1 MRKLFFFIVC
11 IMCTSIIKASEIDLI
26 KHRIAEWHWEKGVD
40 KAATVLNA
48 QKWQKTLQSNQQWKD
63 VDYVDPAP
71 NVWKGFEHLKRVHEM
86 TVAYTAPWSR
96 LKNNP
101 EIFKAIENALIY
113 WNRTKP
119 KNNNWW
125 WNEIEA
131 PRVLGVIL
139 IMLSEK
145 DNPNRLSGELFTN
158 LVKQM
163 EYKRYKGDTGV
174 NMADYDTHIFY
185 SGLINNDESQI
196 QSGLHNIFSINQ
208 PTIKEGIQFDNSYA
222 QHDIMLHIFGYG
234 TEYQKVETYIG
245 AMVADTKFAMKG
257 EQLRI
262 FTDFITKTLIPQI
275 RGRYTNS
282 TSFGRQISRE
292 SFTDL
297 EWLVPYL
304 ESLIVMDKAN
314 THIYRNAILRL
325 KGKKKPDY
333 HIAEFQKHYWNTDFS
348 FYQDKN
354 YQFSLRMSSRFT
366 EQAETNLNGENK
378 LGGYRSIGS
387 YSILRDG
394 TEYFNIYPV
403 WDWKKIP
410 GTTTLD
416 QLPIP
421 DIYCLTPGESGF
433 AGGVSNGKIGA
444 SVFMQNQFGVK
455 AEKSWFMFEGA
466 VICLGNNISS
476 ERDGN
481 VFTTVE
487 QSFFKDK
494 LVYQNNGETKNVE
507 SGKLIKNTG
516 EQMLIHN
523 NTAYLFPQKT
533 NLNIS
538 TQIQN
543 GRWKDIN
550 DVGSTE
556 EQKNAV
562 FKVWIDHGEKA
573 TKASYQYIIMPGI
586 RKSLKAKRIADDFI
600 IENQKDVQ
608 AVYSKSANKLMLV
621 FFRPAETQIKGIK
634 IKADQACVI
643 LIENP
648 GSNNP
653 ELYIAD
659 PSRKAKEVNVQLGAE
674 KINIQLPVT
683 LDYAGS
689 SVHYKKLTNKFNNQ
703 I

>member
-1 MRKLFFFIVC
+1 MRKLFFFIACVVF
-11 IMCTSIIKASEIDLI
+11 ISISKANEIDLI
-26 KHRIAEWHWEKGVD
+26 KHRIAEWHWEKRVD
-40 KAATVLNA
+40 KAATVRNA
-48 QKWQKTLQSNQQWKD
+48 QKWQQTLQDNQQWKD
-63 VDYVDPAP
+63 VDYADPSP
-71 NVWKGFEHLKRVHEM
+71 SVWKGIDHLKRIHDM
-86 TVAYTAPWSR
+86 TVAYTAPWSS

-101 EIFKAIENALIY
+101 EVFKAIENALVY
-113 WNRTKP
+113 WNRSKP
-119 KNNNWW
+119 KNKNWW

-145 DNPNRLSGELFTN
+145 DNQNRLSGELFAN

-196 QSGLHNIFSINQ
+196 QSGLNNIFSISK
-208 PTIKEGIQFDNSYA
+208 PTVKEGIQFDNSYA

-234 TEYQKVETYIG
+234 TEYLKVETYIG

-257 EQLRI
+257 EHLRV

-292 SFTDL
+292 NFTDL

-304 ESLIVMDKAN
+304 ESLILIDKAN
-314 THIYRNAILRL
+314 IQIYKDTILRL
-325 KGKKKPDY
+325 EGKKKPNY
-333 HIAEFQKHYWNTDFS
+333 HIAELQKHYWNTDFS
-348 FYQDKN
+348 FYQDKK
-354 YQFSLRMSSRFT
+354 YQFSIRMSSKFT

-387 YSILRDG
+387 YSILQDG
-394 TEYFNIYPV
+394 TEYFNIYSI

-421 DIYCLTPGESGF
+421 DTYCLTPGVSGF

-444 SVFMQNQFGVK
+444 SAFMQNQFGVR

-466 VICLGNNISS
+466 VICLGNNISA
-476 ERDGN
+476 EREGK

-487 QSFFKDK
+487 QSFFKDQ
-494 LVYQNNGETKNVE
+494 LVYQNNEETKKVAAGQLINNV
-507 SGKLIKNTG
+507 G
-516 EQMLIHN
+516 EQVLIHN

-533 NLNIS
+533 NLNVS
-538 TQIQN
+538 TQVQN

-550 DVGSTE
+550 DVGSNE

-562 FKVWIDHGEKA
+562 FKVWINHGEKA
-573 TKASYQYIIMPGI
+573 DKAAYQYLIMPGI
-586 RKSLKAKRIADDFI
+586 HKPAKARKLADNFVI
-600 IENQKDVQ
+600 LNQTNVQ

-621 FFRPAETQIKGIK
+621 FFRPSETEIEGIK
-634 IKADQACVI
+634 IKADRACII

-648 GSNNP
+648 GSENP
-653 ELYIAD
+653 ELYVAD
-659 PSRKAKEVNVQLGAE
+659 PSRKAKEVNIELGTE

-689 SVHYKKLTNKFNNQ
+689 SVHYKKTNT
-703 I
+703 